1 MPRKLYT
8 REFKIRAVALLDEG
22 RKSVPKLAKELVV
35 SESNLYAWRA
45 KFKKGN
51 ENAFSNEPRE
61 DAQAL
66 EMRRLRAE
74 NARLKEER
82 EILKKAAAWFAR
94 ESEQS
99 TR

>member
-8 REFKIRAVALLDEG
+8 REFKLRAIALLEEEN
-22 RKSVPKLAKELVV
+22 KSVPELAEELDV

-45 KFKKGN
+45 KFRKEKGN
-51 ENAFSNEPRE
+51 AFINEPQE
-61 DAQAL
+61 DANAL
-66 EMRRLRAE
+66 ELRRLRAQV
-74 NARLKEER
+74 ARLEEER
-82 EILKKAAAWFAR
+82 EILKKAAAWFAK

>member
-8 REFKIRAVALLDEG
+8 QDFKRHAVSLLEDSG
-22 RKSVPKLAKELVV
+22 KSVPKLAKELDIPV
-35 SESNLYAWRA
+35 NTLYTWHSRY
-45 KFKKGN
+45 KKK
-51 ENAFSNEPRE
+51 EAFINEPQL
-61 DAQAL
+61 DATAL
-66 EMRRLRAE
+66 ELRRLKAE

-82 EILKKAAAWFAR
+82 EILKKAAAWFAK

>member
-1 MPRKLYT
+1 MSRQLYT
-8 REFKIRAVALLDEG
+8 REFKVRAVALLEEG
-22 RKSVPKLAKELVV
+22 KKSVPQLAKELDV

-45 KFKKGN
+45 KYRKEK
-51 ENAFSNEPRE
+51 ENAFRNEPQE
-61 DAQAL
+61 DAQVL
-66 EMRRLRAE
+66 ELRRLRAE

-82 EILKKAAAWFAR
+82 EILKKAAAWFAK

>member
-8 REFKIRAVALLDEG
+8 REFKIRAVALLENG
-22 RKSVPKLAKELVV
+22 KKSVSQLAKELNIP
-35 SESNLYAWRA
+35 ENNLYSWRI
-45 KFKKGN
+45 KFK
-51 ENAFSNEPRE
+51 ENKEHAFINEPQE
-61 DAQAL
+61 NELTL
-66 EMRRLRAE
+66 ELRRLRSE

-82 EILKKAAAWFAR
+82 EILKKAAAWFAK

>member
-8 REFKIRAVALLDEG
+8 REFKLRAVALLEDEG
-22 RKSVPKLAKELVV
+22 KSVPQLSKELNV

-45 KFKKGN
+45 KFREEM
-51 ENAFSNEPRE
+51 ENAFINEPQE
-61 DAQAL
+61 DATAL
-66 EMRRLRAE
+66 ELRRLRAE
-74 NARLKEER
+74 VARLKEER
-82 EILKKAAAWFAR
+82 EILKKAAAWFAK

>member
-22 RKSVPKLAKELVV
+22 RKSVPKLAKELDV

-45 KFKKGN
+45 KFKKGK
-51 ENAFSNEPRE
+51 ENAFSNEPQE

-82 EILKKAAAWFAR
+82 EILKKAAAWFTK